1 MGSGI
6 YWNSAEGAI
15 IIFSLAAIIGL
26 VLGLALLAVLSII
39 PSNIAKKKG
48 YGAKLFYWFSF
59 LLGFPPALIVAL
71 VLPARKTA
79 ITEEIE

>member
-1 MGSGI
+1 MGMM
-6 YWNSAEGAI
+6 NSALLLGVAVG
-15 IIFSLAAIIGL
+15 AIIGL
-26 VLGLALLAVLSII
+26 ILGLVALAILSII

-71 VLPARKTA
+71 VLPARNVA
-79 ITEEIE
+79 ATEDFE

>member
-1 MGSGI
+1 MMEGVTAMGSVLFV
-6 YWNSAEGAI
+6 YAI
-15 IIFSLAAIIGL
+15 VAIIGT
-26 VLGLALLAVLSII
+26 VLGLALLIGLSFI

-71 VLPARKTA
+71 VLPARKTP
-79 ITEEIE
+79 ENE

>member
-1 MGSGI
+1 MMEGVPAMTSMLMGI
-6 YWNSAEGAI
+6 IVGAI
-15 IIFSLAAIIGL
+15 IGTVLGL
-26 VLGLALLAVLSII
+26 VLLIGLSFI

>member
-1 MGSGI
+1 MMEGVTAMGSAMGLGI
-6 YWNSAEGAI
+6 IIGAI
-15 IIFSLAAIIGL
+15 IGTILGL
-26 VLGLALLAVLSII
+26 VLLIGLSFI

-71 VLPARKTA
+71 VLPARKA
-79 ITEEIE
+79 PENE

>member
-1 MGSGI
+1 MGAAMSFVIAYAVG
-6 YWNSAEGAI
+6 
-15 IIFSLAAIIGL
+15 AIIGL
-26 VLGLALLAVLSII
+26 VLGLALLIGLSFI
-39 PSNIAKKKG
+39 PSNIAKNKG

>member
-1 MGSGI
+1 MDGITAMGSAMGI
-6 YWNSAEGAI
+6 G
-15 IIFSLAAIIGL
+15 LIIGWII
-26 VLGLALLAVLSII
+26 GSIIGIALLIGLSFI

-71 VLPARKTA
+71 VLPARNVEK
-79 ITEEIE
+79 IEE

>member
-1 MGSGI
+1 MGMAM
-6 YWNSAEGAI
+6 NSALFLGVAIGAI
-15 IIFSLAAIIGL
+15 IGT
-26 VLGLALLAVLSII
+26 VLGLVVLAILSII
-39 PSNIAKKKG
+39 PSNIAKNKG

>member
-1 MGSGI
+1 MGMAM
-6 YWNSAEGAI
+6 NSALFLGVAVG
-15 IIFSLAAIIGL
+15 AIIGL
-26 VLGLALLAVLSII
+26 ILGLVVLAILSII

-71 VLPARKTA
+71 VLPARNVEK
-79 ITEEIE
+79 IEE

>member
-1 MGSGI
+1 MGAAMSFVIAYAVG
-6 YWNSAEGAI
+6 
-15 IIFSLAAIIGL
+15 AIIGL
-26 VLGLALLAVLSII
+26 VLGLALLIGLSFI

-71 VLPARKTA
+71 VLPARNVA
-79 ITEEIE
+79 ATEEAE